1 MLGGNAYALIFVALI
16 WLILFLLFRD
26 LRREQV
32 ITSLAAGTLFPILTT
47 AIYTSSVASNLIT
60 RVMLLFFIA
69 GISSIIYHIIFG
81 QYYLKT
87 PRHFT
92 HHKATEEMWA
102 WKWIG
107 LIFIAMWSTLL
118 FARIWPALPSAV
130 PFLLTAGLFTLY
142 YAIAKQELFFDA
154 IMSAGLMIALFVMV
168 DLVLGGASGSIIGTE
183 LYLHA
188 AGLGLFFGPLY
199 EFTRNLRLHHVSS
212 RLR

>member
-1 MLGGNAYALIFVALI
+1 MI

-26 LRREQV
+26 LRREQM
-32 ITSLAAGTLFPILTT
+32 ITSLATGTLFPILTAT
-47 AIYTSSVASNLIT
+47 IYTEPATGNLMTQI
-60 RVMLLFFIA
+60 MLLFFIG

-92 HHKATEEMWA
+92 HHKTTEEMWA

-107 LIFIAMWSTLL
+107 LILIALWSTLL
-118 FARIWPALPSAV
+118 FARIWPELPSAV

-154 IMSAGLMIALFVMV
+154 VMSAGLMIALFAMV
-168 DLVLGGASGSIIGTE
+168 DLVLGGVSGSVIGTE